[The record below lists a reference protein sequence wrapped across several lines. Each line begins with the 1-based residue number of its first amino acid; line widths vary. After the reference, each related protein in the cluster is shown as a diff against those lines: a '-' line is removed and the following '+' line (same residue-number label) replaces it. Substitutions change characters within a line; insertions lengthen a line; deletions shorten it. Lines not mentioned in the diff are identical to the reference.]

1 MENYR
6 VRARDMDGDVIGFA
20 RTRPTKTRFSLR
32 RGDSGFSILEMIIAS
47 AIMMVGIV
55 SVVQLVPVSLQLNA
69 SNRLDT
75 LATVIAQRELDQ
87 MLSQPLAVNAFT
99 DTDGRVISLGGA
111 GSPGAAVVPDAQGA
125 EQIDFTA
132 ATVAGFVIPAYVDPN
147 DPNCPNCA
155 TFELRWAVIPQV
167 SGGRIISKRII
178 IGCRQTN
185 ANRPALAVNLDS
197 WVHK

>member
-1 MENYR
+1 M
-6 VRARDMDGDVIGFA
+6 
-20 RTRPTKTRFSLR
+20 R
-32 RGDSGFSILEMIIAS
+32 RKDSGFSILEMVIAS
-47 AIMMVGIV
+47 AIMMVGII

-87 MLSQPLAVNAFT
+87 MLSQPLAVNAFS
-99 DTDGRVISLGGA
+99 DTDGRTISLGGA

-132 ATVAGFVIPAYVDPN
+132 PTVSGFVIQGYRDRN
-147 DPNCPNCA
+147 DPNFPNGP
-155 TFELRWAVIPQV
+155 TFELRWAVIPQT
-167 SGGRIISKRII
+167 SGGRIFSKRII
-178 IGCRQTN
+178 IGCRRTN
-185 ANRPALAVNLDS
+185 ANRPALAVTLDS

>member
-1 MENYR
+1 
-6 VRARDMDGDVIGFA
+6 MDGHVMRFA
-20 RTRPTKTRFSLR
+20 QTRRTKTRFRLR
-32 RGDSGFSILEMIIAS
+32 RGDSGFSILEMVIAS
-47 AIMMVGIV
+47 TIMMVGIV

-69 SNRLDT
+69 TNRLDT

-99 DTDGRVISLGGA
+99 DTDGRIISLGGA
-111 GSPGAAVVPDAQGA
+111 GSPGAAIVPDAQGA

-147 DPNCPNCA
+147 DPNCTNCA

-185 ANRPALAVNLDS
+185 AKRPGLAVNLDS

>member
-1 MENYR
+1 MQESLVQ
-6 VRARDMDGDVIGFA
+6 VRRIKRGF
-20 RTRPTKTRFSLR
+20 RLHRE
-32 RGDSGFSILEMIIAS
+32 DSGFSILEMVIAS

-69 SNRLDT
+69 GNRLDT

-125 EQIDFTA
+125 EQIDFSA
-132 ATVAGFVIPAYVDPN
+132 PLPATGFFISAYQDRN
-147 DPNCPNCA
+147 DPNFPNGA
-155 TFELRWAVIPQV
+155 TFELRWAVIPQTKG
-167 SGGRIISKRII
+167 SRIISKRII

>member
-99 DTDGRVISLGGA
+99 DTDRRIISLGGA

-185 ANRPALAVNLDS
+185 ANRPSLALNLDS